1 MKSINRKGSVTIKT
15 PQLTLPQGRK
25 LGITGSSDELGHWHT
40 ARPLHTCSPVY
51 ATVTFDFS
59 EPFEY
64 KFVLIDTATGSIA
77 EWEEGWN
84 RHSGDIS
91 PMQGTVRTIASPARF
106 NLPRWRGAGVAIP
119 VFSLRTERSFGIGE
133 FADLKKMVDW
143 AVVTGMKIIQL
154 LPINDT
160 TMSGT
165 WQNSYPYNA
174 NSTFA
179 LHPQFISL
187 PDAGVVED
195 EEYKALQAELNALP
209 EMDYERVNTEKTRL
223 LRKAFAANGKQLA
236 ATKAYKA
243 FIAANAYWLYPYAA
257 FRVLTSIKGT
267 ADYKAWGKESEYS
280 EALVERLRKS
290 HKADIDFHCF
300 EQYHLYTQLAGAKA
314 YANSHGI
321 LLKGDLPIGISRTSA
336 DAWLNH
342 DLFRM
347 NSQAGAPPD
356 AFSTLGQNWGFPTYD
371 WERMSKDGYAWWKA
385 RFGKM
390 AECFDAFRIDHILG
404 FFRIWE
410 IPMHAEHGLLG
421 YFNPALPYSAEEL
434 RAAGFDLT
442 DGRYTTPVTDEAA
455 LQGYFGEL
463 AGYVRKN
470 CLKDGRLRPF
480 CSTQRKVTE
489 KYNGEDKTVLRE
501 GLVSMLDDVL
511 FIEDPRKRGYY
522 HPRISAHST
531 NNYRCLE
538 PWQKESFNRLYDDF
552 FFRRHNQFWKES
564 AYKKLPELLS
574 STEMIACGEDLGMI
588 PDCVPATMQ
597 QMQILSLEIQRMPKS
612 LDVTFADT
620 AHYPYMSV
628 CATSTHDMNPIRAWW
643 EENRQVTQ
651 QFYNEVLHCGGEAPY
666 FCEPW
671 VCRRIV
677 EQHLHSPSM
686 LAILPLQDWL
696 AMDGELRREN
706 PHEERINVPA
716 VSRHYW
722 RYRMHLT
729 IEQLL
734 AEERFNREVGELV
747 RESGR

>member
-1 MKSINRKGSVTIKT
+1 MKTTRKSVVTIKT
-15 PQLTLPQGRK
+15 PQLKVGEGQRLA
-25 LGITGSSDELGHWHT
+25 ITGSCDALGNWSKALQLNT
-40 ARPLHTCSPVY
+40 DQPVY
-51 ATVTFDFS
+51 ATVTI
-59 EPFEY
+59 ECAGAFEY
-64 KFVLIDTATGSIA
+64 KFVLTDGASGAIIA
-77 EWEEGWN
+77 WEEGWN

-91 PMQGTVRTIASPARF
+91 SAREEVKIITSPA
-106 NLPRWRGAGVAIP
+106 NLPFARWKAAGVAIP

-143 AVVTGMKIIQL
+143 AVLTGQKVIQL

-160 TMSGT
+160 TMTGT
-165 WQNSYPYNA
+165 WQDSYPYNA

-179 LHPQFISL
+179 LHPHFICL
-187 PDAGVVED
+187 TDAGVPED
-195 EEYKALQAELNALP
+195 DEYRALQQELNALP
-209 EMDYERVNTEKTRL
+209 EVDYERVNGEKTRL
-223 LRKAFAANGKQLA
+223 LRKAFASTGKKVA
-236 ATKAYKA
+236 ATKEYKA

-257 FRVLTSIKGT
+257 FRVLTELYAA
-267 ADYKAWGKESEYS
+267 ADYTQWGSDAEYD
-280 EALVERLRKS
+280 EKIVDRLRKS
-290 HKADIDFHCF
+290 HKADMEFHCF
-300 EQYHLYTQLAGAKA
+300 EQYHLYKQLADAKS

-342 DLFRM
+342 RLFHM

-434 RAAGFDLT
+434 KSAGFDVSG
-442 DGRYTTPVTDEAA
+442 GRYVTPITDDYA
-455 LQGYFGEL
+455 LHGYFGEL
-463 AGYVRKN
+463 TEYVKKN

-480 CSTQRKVTE
+480 CSTQKQVSA
-489 KYNGEDKTVLRE
+489 KYAGEEQTLLRE
-501 GLVSMLDDVL
+501 GLVNLLDDVL
-511 FIEDPRKRGYY
+511 FIEDPRKKGYY

-531 NNYRCLE
+531 NNYRWLE
-538 PWQKESFNRLYDDF
+538 QWQKDAFNRLYDDF
-552 FFRRHNQFWKES
+552 FFRRHNGFWKES

-574 STEMIACGEDLGMI
+574 STDMIACGEDLGMI
-588 PDCVPATMQ
+588 PACVPETMAE
-597 QMQILSLEIQRMPKS
+597 MQILSLEIQRMPKS
-612 LDVTFADT
+612 IEVEFAD
-620 AHYPYMSV
+620 ASHYPYMSV
-628 CATSTHDMNPIRAWW
+628 CATSTHDMNPVRAWW
-643 EENRQVTQ
+643 EEDRMLSQR
-651 QFYNEVLHCGGEAPY
+651 FYNDVLGCQGAAPY

-677 EQHLHSPSM
+677 EQHLYSPSM

-696 AMDGELRREN
+696 AMDGALRFEDPN
-706 PHEERINVPA
+706 KERINVPA
-716 VSRHYW
+716 ISRHYW

-729 IEQLL
+729 VEQLL
-734 AEERFNREVGELV
+734 AEDSFNDEMRELIVN
-747 RESGR
+747 SGR